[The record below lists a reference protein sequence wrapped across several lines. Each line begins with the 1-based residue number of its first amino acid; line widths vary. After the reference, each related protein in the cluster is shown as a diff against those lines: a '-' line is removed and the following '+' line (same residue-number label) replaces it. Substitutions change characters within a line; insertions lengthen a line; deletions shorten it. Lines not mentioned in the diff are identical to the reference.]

1 MGVHLLTVPIR
12 SAQVFFVHW
21 ALGPFLTLVF
31 VVDPKRVR
39 ETSMRKSSLQ
49 NSMSKDGSGPK
60 FVELKLIS
68 HHLVTFMVKPCLAY
82 NLRKWGGAIGERHFF
97 PKHQH
102 KGNLNTKWLNIEP
115 YNVTY
120 YQAPLESNPF
130 YPPLHTHIDFLT
142 KSRQK
147 KPGERLRLAKA
158 AMRLLHWNLCLDFLE
173 SSTWAPWQHQSSWRQ
188 HLLTCHPCPANSP
201 NIFFEISTNVWG
213 WYLGDNSDIGFF
225 ICFEVGG
232 Y

>member
-1 MGVHLLTVPIR
+1 
-12 SAQVFFVHW
+12 
-21 ALGPFLTLVF
+21 
-31 VVDPKRVR
+31 
-39 ETSMRKSSLQ
+39 MRKSSLQ

-68 HHLVTFMVKPCLAY
+68 HHLVAFMVKPCLAY

-102 KGNLNTKWLNIEP
+102 KGNLNTKWLNIES

-142 KSRQK
+142 ENRQK
-147 KPGERLRLAKA
+147 KTRGTSSLGKSRDAFIALEFMSRLFGIFHMGRLAAPKMMETA
-158 AMRLLHWNLCLDFLE
+158 LANL
-173 SSTWAPWQHQSSWRQ
+173 PIQ
-188 HLLTCHPCPANSP
+188 PVNSP

-213 WYLGDNSDIGFF
+213 WYLGDNSDIVFF